1 LRQLAVAVH
10 RDPMDDG
17 VAHLGSI
24 IAAHLREWDTSPA
37 FVELAIFESDDA
49 RVIAAAIDAFCAR
62 HLGAR
67 CGHALATD
75 ERGEASAFAH
85 LAWTVLA
92 M

>member
-1 LRQLAVAVH
+1 
-10 RDPMDDG
+10 MDDG

-24 IAAHLREWDTSPA
+24 VAHLREWDTSPA
-37 FVELAIFESDDA
+37 YVELAIFESDDA

-67 CGHALATD
+67 CGHALGKD
-75 ERGEASAFAH
+75 ERGEVGTFAH
-85 LAWTVLA
+85 LVWTEREDLLA